1 MRDRGEAL
9 HRRAKQAA
17 ERLGFGLAQLWVL
30 GRDMR
35 DWAVVLA
42 KLLTGGRARPGP
54 SARGCCVAVHRERLG
69 QRLDS
74 IGQRR
79 GRDNGPV
86 PALKVGDLAAGE
98 LGDGLGPGSLGQ
110 ETQGAGGQVV
120 IGVLKGTAASVGDRE
135 HPRRPATTAVAVDP
149 GDPGLDHS
157 VLPQVIEVA
166 ADGGRREPERGSQC
180 CSGHRA
186 VFQDQPGD
194 TGARILLGAS
204 A

>member
-110 ETQGAGGQVV
+110 ETQGAGGPV
-120 IGVLKGTAASVGDRE
+120 GTGLLKRTAA
-135 HPRRPATTAVAVDP
+135 RRRRARTAPPPAP
-149 GDPGLDHS
+149 N
-157 VLPQVIEVA
+157 A
-166 ADGGRREPERGSQC
+166 A
-180 CSGHRA
+180 A
-186 VFQDQPGD
+186 
-194 TGARILLGAS
+194 AN
-204 A
+204 